1 MILHRLTL
9 FSSLI
14 HRSTRFHQCQL
25 FKLIP
30 NRQYSL
36 TSIRLR
42 GDRPPSLITKT
53 TKRPKVK
60 LTFNELGKLFRLAQ
74 HDKGRIGGA
83 IILLFLSSSV
93 TMSVPYFL
101 GKIIDMLQTYK
112 HDELRRQL
120 KQMTF
125 MPAVTL

>member
-1 MILHRLTL
+1 MIFHRLTL
-9 FSSLI
+9 LSAFI
-14 HRSTRFHQCQL
+14 HRSTHSHQCQL

-30 NRQYSL
+30 NRQFSL

-42 GDRPPSLITKT
+42 GDRPPSLINNTANK
-53 TKRPKVK
+53 PKVK

-74 HDKGRIGGA
+74 HEKGRISCA

-112 HDELRRQL
+112 HEELRQRL

-125 MPAVTL
+125 FL